1 MQAQR
6 KMKNYTEIHREIE
19 SLYRSGT
26 ICMEQSG
33 TDTQYAPIRHA
44 LEYVIGAQETL
55 LRSAKIAPILSITNQ
70 ERVRFTESELTKI
83 LETCL
88 HGGCREVKMAASA
101 LEWVLDR
108 KTKEE
113 MYADCSGQ
121 NITGM
126 VTYLKLRWKACYY
139 LFVDARFERAHQAFL
154 NKDEQIQSEVRN
166 RLEKQGSAATSTE
179 EFMREYALVL
189 AEEIEA
195 LLQVESDSSRAENER
210 DIAETVVTLSMY
222 YN

>member
-1 MQAQR
+1 
-6 KMKNYTEIHREIE
+6 MKNYTEIHQEIE

-44 LEYVIGAQETL
+44 LEYVIGAQEKLT
-55 LRSAKIAPILSITNQ
+55 RSAEIAPVLHITNQ
-70 ERVRFTESELTKI
+70 KEVRFTESELTNI
-83 LETCL
+83 LETCS
-88 HGGCREVKMAASA
+88 HGRSHELKMAIAA

-113 MYADCSGQ
+113 MYAACAGH

-126 VTYLKLRWKACYY
+126 VTYLKLRWEACYY

-154 NKDEQIQSEVRN
+154 NNDEKIQAKVRA
-166 RLEKQGSAATSTE
+166 RLEKKGDTATGTGE
-179 EFMREYALVL
+179 YMMEYALIL

-195 LLQVESDSSRAENER
+195 FLQVESDFSRAEIER
-210 DIAETVVTLSMY
+210 DIAETIADLSTH